1 MGAYSC
7 IYIFSKDYICLNMYI
22 IFHLNLDVINLCQIM
37 VDLVSGCQILVYR
50 KKEFKKSNMYIIF
63 LYNLGE
69 ENGGPLEK
77 SFSIVGPASLQKESS
92 YRPVEHNVLI

>member
-1 MGAYSC
+1 MFEYVY
-7 IYIFSKDYICLNMYI
+7 YISFEFGCYQSQSDNSWLGFGLSDNGLQKESSYR
-22 IFHLNLDVINLCQIM
+22 NL
-37 VDLVSGCQILVYR
+37 
-50 KKEFKKSNMYIIF
+50 MYIIF

-92 YRPVEHNVLI
+92 YRPVEHHVLI

>member
-1 MGAYSC
+1 
-7 IYIFSKDYICLNMYI
+7 
-22 IFHLNLDVINLCQIM
+22 
-37 VDLVSGCQILVYR
+37 
-50 KKEFKKSNMYIIF
+50 MYIIF

-92 YRPVEHNVLI
+92 YRPVEHHVLI

>member
-1 MGAYSC
+1 
-7 IYIFSKDYICLNMYI
+7 MYI

-37 VDLVSGCQILVYR
+37 VDLVSGCQIMVYR

-63 LYNLGE
+63 LCNLGE

-92 YRPVEHNVLI
+92 YRVQTCRTQCFDLIELYILEKITKLNN